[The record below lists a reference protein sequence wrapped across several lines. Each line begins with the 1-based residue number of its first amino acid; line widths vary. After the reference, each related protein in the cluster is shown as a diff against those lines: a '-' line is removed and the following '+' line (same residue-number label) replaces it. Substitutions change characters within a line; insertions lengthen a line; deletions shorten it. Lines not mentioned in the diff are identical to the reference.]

1 MTKQNMTGV
10 QRAILAVVLVP
21 VFMSLL
27 SISSINVILPSV
39 QESLNASNSVIQ
51 WVLSGY
57 TLAFGV
63 LLVAGGRAGDT
74 FGRGRLFVT
83 GLVLFGVGS
92 LLAGFALNG
101 PMLVIAR
108 LITGFGS
115 GLLNPQTV
123 GFIQQFFDGPRRAR
137 AFASF
142 GSVVGVSVAIG
153 PVLGGGLIALAGQ
166 DWGWR
171 WTFLVNVPIAIIA
184 IIVAYRTFPPAAWEP
199 AGPARATTKPGRPDL
214 DPIGTVA
221 FTLGT
226 LLVMWT
232 FLEIDKGGIYW
243 AMLPVGVAILIWW
256 VWWER
261 RYKRRGG
268 APMVDMAL
276 FRNRPYRN
284 GALLISLYFTGST
297 SVWVTVAIF
306 LQTGHGFSA
315 LTAALIGLPS
325 AIATTVS
332 SQIAGRYV
340 LGAGRAMVAWGMS
353 VTLFALGSSAFVVI
367 GVQRWDWSIWWLL
380 ATLSLMGVAQGFIIS
395 PNQTLSLIEV
405 PAHVSGVAG
414 GVMQTGQRVGTSVGT
429 ALITSTLFGIA
440 AAFSWNWAFVGA
452 FGMIMVMVLIAMIV
466 ALLDIRGTRRAQA
479 AVPHGHETRTPG
491 LPES

>member
-1 MTKQNMTGV
+1 MAKQQMTKT
-10 QRAILAVVLVP
+10 QRALLVVVLVP

-39 QESLNASNSVIQ
+39 QDSLDATTSEIQ

-63 LLVAGGRAGDT
+63 LLVAAGRAGDT
-74 FGRGRLFVT
+74 FGRARLFVA
-83 GLVLFGVGS
+83 GLVVFGLGA
-92 LLAGFALNG
+92 LLSGLAVNG
-101 PMLVIAR
+101 LMLVLAR
-108 LITGFGS
+108 FIMGFGS

-142 GSVVGVSVAIG
+142 GTVVGVSVAIG
-153 PVLGGGLIALAGQ
+153 PVLGGGLIALAGP

-171 WTFLVNVPIAIIA
+171 WTFLVNVPIAAAA
-184 IIVAYRTFPPAAWEP
+184 IWFAHRYFPAEAWQRTGPAAR
-199 AGPARATTKPGRPDL
+199 GGKPDL
-214 DPIGTVA
+214 DPVGTVA

-232 FLEIDKGGIYW
+232 FLEIDQGGIFW
-243 AMLPVGVAILIWW
+243 AMLPVGVAILVWW

-284 GALLISLYFTGST
+284 GTLLIGLFFTGST

-306 LQTGHGFSA
+306 LQTGHGVSA
-315 LTAALIGLPS
+315 LSAALVGVPS
-325 AIATTVS
+325 AIATSIS

-340 LGAGRAMVAWGMS
+340 LKAGRPMVAWGMT
-353 VTLFALGSSAFVVI
+353 VTLTALASSILVVV
-367 GVQRWDWSIWWLL
+367 GVQLWDWSVWWLI
-380 ATLSLMGVAQGFIIS
+380 ATLSLLGVAQGFIVS

-429 ALITSTLFGIA
+429 ALITSTLFGVA
-440 AAFSWNWAFVGA
+440 AAWSWNWAFVAA
-452 FGMIMVMVLIAMIV
+452 FGLIMLMVSIALVVAIV
-466 ALLDIRGTRRAQA
+466 DVRGTRHAQA
-479 AVPHGHETRTPG
+479 ALAQGR
-491 LPES
+491 EST

>member
-1 MTKQNMTGV
+1 MAKQQMTGV
-10 QRAILAVVLVP
+10 QKAILAVVLVP

-39 QESLNASNSVIQ
+39 QESLDASNTAIQ

-74 FGRGRLFVT
+74 FGRGKLFVA
-83 GLVLFGVGS
+83 GLVLFGLGS

-101 PMLVIAR
+101 PMLVAAR
-108 LITGFGS
+108 LLTGFGS

-123 GFIQQFFDGPRRAR
+123 GFIQQFFDGPLRAR

-153 PVLGGGLIALAGQ
+153 PVLGGGLIALAGP

-171 WTFLVNVPIAIIA
+171 WTFLVNVPIAVLA
-184 IIVAYRTFPPAAWEP
+184 IIVAYRTFPKAAWVRHVPEGASAEP
-199 AGPARATTKPGRPDL
+199 GKPDL
-214 DPIGTVA
+214 DPVGTVA

-232 FLEIDKGGIYW
+232 FLEIDAGGIYW
-243 AMLPVGVAILIWW
+243 AMLPVGIAILFWW

-284 GALLISLYFTGST
+284 GSLLISLFFTGST

-306 LQTGHGFSA
+306 LQTGHGISA
-315 LTAALIGLPS
+315 LTAALVGVPS
-325 AIATTVS
+325 AIATTIS

-340 LGAGRAMVAWGMS
+340 LAAGRAMVAWGMS
-353 VTLFALGSSAFVVI
+353 VILLALSSSMLVII
-367 GVQRWDWSIWWLL
+367 GVQLWDWSIWWLI
-380 ATLSLMGVAQGFIIS
+380 ATLSLLGVAQGFIVS

-414 GVMQTGQRVGTSVGT
+414 AVMQTGQRVGTSVGT
-429 ALITSTLFGIA
+429 AIITSTLFGVA
-440 AAFSWNWAFVGA
+440 AAYSWNWAFISA
-452 FGMIMVMVLIAMIV
+452 FGIIMLLVGIAMTV
-466 ALLDIRGTRRAQA
+466 AIIDIRGTRGTQT
-479 AVPHGHETRTPG
+479 AVPQGREAQ
-491 LPES
+491 

>member
-1 MTKQNMTGV
+1 MADQKMTTT
-10 QRAILAVVLVP
+10 QRAILVVVLVP
-21 VFMSLL
+21 TFMSLL
-27 SISSINVILPSV
+27 SISSINVILPSI
-39 QESLNASNSVIQ
+39 QDSLDATTSQIQ

-63 LLVAGGRAGDT
+63 LLVAAGRAGDT
-74 FGRGRLFVT
+74 FGRARLFVA
-83 GLVLFGVGS
+83 GLAVFGLGALLSGLAVNGVMLVL
-92 LLAGFALNG
+92 
-101 PMLVIAR
+101 AR
-108 LITGFGS
+108 FIMGFGS

-137 AFASF
+137 AFATF

-153 PVLGGGLIALAGQ
+153 PVLGGGLIALAGP

-171 WTFLVNVPIAIIA
+171 WTFLVNVPIAAAA
-184 IIVAYRTFPPAAWEP
+184 IWFAHRYFPAEAWQRTET
-199 AGPARATTKPGRPDL
+199 ARGEKPDL

-243 AMLPVGVAILIWW
+243 AMLPVGVAILSWW

-268 APMVDMAL
+268 EPMVDMAL

-284 GALLISLYFTGST
+284 GTLLIGLFFTGST
-297 SVWVTVAIF
+297 SVWVTVAVF
-306 LQTGHGFSA
+306 LQSGHGISA
-315 LTAALIGLPS
+315 LVAALVGVPS
-325 AIATTVS
+325 AIATSIS

-340 LGAGRAMVAWGMS
+340 LRAGRPMVAWGMT
-353 VTLFALGSSAFVVI
+353 VTLTALAASIFVIV
-367 GVQRWDWSIWWLL
+367 GVQLWDWSVWWLI
-380 ATLSLMGVAQGFIIS
+380 ATLSLLGVAQGFIVS
-395 PNQTLSLIEV
+395 PNQTLTLIKV

-414 GVMQTGQRVGTSVGT
+414 GVMQTGQRVGTSIGT
-429 ALITSTLFGIA
+429 ALITSVLFGVA
-440 AAFSWNWAFVGA
+440 AAYSWNWAFVAA
-452 FGMIMVMVLIAMIV
+452 FGLIMVMVSIALAV
-466 ALLDIRGTRRAQA
+466 AIIDVIGTRRAQA
-479 AVPHGHETRTPG
+479 AVPQGSEGTQT
-491 LPES
+491 S

>member
-1 MTKQNMTGV
+1 MAAEKMTGT
-10 QRAILAVVLVP
+10 QRSILVVVLVP

-27 SISSINVILPSV
+27 SISSINVVLPSI
-39 QESLNASNSVIQ
+39 QSSLDAPTSVIQ

-74 FGRGRLFVT
+74 FGRAKLFVA
-83 GLVLFGVGS
+83 GLALFGLGS
-92 LLAGFALNG
+92 LIAGLALNG
-101 PMLVIAR
+101 PMLIAAR
-108 LITGFGS
+108 IITGLGS

-142 GSVVGVSVAIG
+142 GSIVGVSVAIG
-153 PVLGGGLIALAGQ
+153 PVLGGGLVALLGT

-171 WTFLVNVPIAIIA
+171 WTFLVNVPIAVAA
-184 IIVAYRTFPPAAWEP
+184 IFFAYRNFPAAAWKRSVPE
-199 AGPARATTKPGRPDL
+199 GVDETSHKPDL
-214 DPIGTVA
+214 DPIGTVT

-232 FLEIDKGGIYW
+232 FLELDKGGVYYF
-243 AMLPVGVAILIWW
+243 MLPIGVIILAWW

-268 APMVDMAL
+268 SPMVDMKL
-276 FRNRPYRN
+276 FRNRSYRN
-284 GALLISLYFTGST
+284 GTLLIGLFFTGST

-306 LQTGHGFSA
+306 LQTGHGISA
-315 LTAALIGLPS
+315 LIAALVGLPS
-325 AIATTVS
+325 AVATSIS
-332 SQIAGRYV
+332 SQVAGRYV
-340 LGAGRAMVAWGMS
+340 LRAGRAMVAWGMS
-353 VTLFALGSSAFVVI
+353 VTLAALASSMFVVI
-367 GVQRWDWSIWWLL
+367 GVHLWDWSVWWLIMTL
-380 ATLSLMGVAQGFIIS
+380 ALLGVAQGFIVS
-395 PNQTLSLIEV
+395 PNQTLTLIEV

-429 ALITSTLFGIA
+429 ALITSMLFGVA
-440 AAFSWNWAFVGA
+440 ASFSWNWAFVAA
-452 FGMIMVMVLIAMIV
+452 FGTIMVMVLAAMSV
-466 ALLDIRGTRRAQA
+466 ALIDIMGTRREQA
-479 AVPHGHETRTPG
+479 AVPQGHEAK
-491 LPES
+491 

>member
-1 MTKQNMTGV
+1 MAQEKMTRT
-10 QRAILAVVLVP
+10 QRAILVVVLVP

-39 QESLNASNSVIQ
+39 QESLDAATSEIQ

-74 FGRGRLFVT
+74 FGRGRLFVA
-83 GLVLFGVGS
+83 GLVLFGLGS
-92 LLAGFALNG
+92 LLAGFAGNG
-101 PMLVIAR
+101 FILVIAR
-108 LITGFGS
+108 FITGFGS

-142 GSVVGVSVAIG
+142 GTVVGVSVAIG
-153 PVLGGGLIALAGQ
+153 PVLGGGLIALAGP

-171 WTFLVNVPIAIIA
+171 WTFLVNVPIAAAA
-184 IIVAYRTFPPAAWEP
+184 IWFAYRHFPKEAWLPSRPRAA
-199 AGPARATTKPGRPDL
+199 GTKPDL
-214 DPIGTVA
+214 DPVGTVT

-226 LLVMWT
+226 LFVMWA
-232 FLEIDKGGIYW
+232 FLEIEKGGIYW
-243 AMLPVGVAILIWW
+243 AMLPVGIVILIWW

-276 FRNRPYRN
+276 FRNRSYRN
-284 GALLISLYFTGST
+284 GTLLIGLFFTGST

-306 LQTGHGFSA
+306 LQTGHGISA
-315 LTAALIGLPS
+315 LAAALVGVPS
-325 AIATTVS
+325 AIATSIS

-340 LGAGRAMVAWGMS
+340 LRAGRAMVAWGMT
-353 VTLFALGSSAFVVI
+353 VTLTALASSILVVV
-367 GVQRWDWSIWWLL
+367 GVQLWDWSIWWLI
-380 ATLSLMGVAQGFIIS
+380 ATLSLLGVAQGFIVS

-429 ALITSTLFGIA
+429 AMITSMLFGVA
-440 AAFSWNWAFVGA
+440 AAYSWDWAFVSA
-452 FGMIMVMVLIAMIV
+452 FGLIMLMVAIALVVAIV
-466 ALLDIRGTRRAQA
+466 DIIGTRRAQA
-479 AVPHGHETRTPG
+479 AVPQGREAG
-491 LPES
+491 

>member
-1 MTKQNMTGV
+1 MAKQQMTKT
-10 QRAILAVVLVP
+10 QRALLVVVLVP

-39 QESLNASNSVIQ
+39 QDSLDATTSEIQ

-63 LLVAGGRAGDT
+63 LLVAAGRAGDT
-74 FGRGRLFVT
+74 FGRARLFVA
-83 GLVLFGVGS
+83 GLVVFGLGA
-92 LLAGFALNG
+92 LLSGLAVNG
-101 PMLVIAR
+101 LMLVLAR
-108 LITGFGS
+108 FIMGFGS

-142 GSVVGVSVAIG
+142 GTVVGVSVAIG
-153 PVLGGGLIALAGQ
+153 PVLGGGLIALAGP

-171 WTFLVNVPIAIIA
+171 WTFLVNVPIAAAA
-184 IIVAYRTFPPAAWEP
+184 IWFAHRYFPAEAWQRTGPAAR
-199 AGPARATTKPGRPDL
+199 GGKPDL
-214 DPIGTVA
+214 DPVGTVA

-232 FLEIDKGGIYW
+232 FLEIDQGGIFW
-243 AMLPVGVAILIWW
+243 AMLPVGVAILVWW

-284 GALLISLYFTGST
+284 GTLLIGLFFTGST

-306 LQTGHGFSA
+306 LQTGHGVSA
-315 LTAALIGLPS
+315 LSAALVGVPS
-325 AIATTVS
+325 AIATSIS

-340 LGAGRAMVAWGMS
+340 LKAGRPMVAWGMT
-353 VTLFALGSSAFVVI
+353 VTLTALASSILVVV
-367 GVQRWDWSIWWLL
+367 GVQLWDWSVWWLI
-380 ATLSLMGVAQGFIIS
+380 ATLSLLGVAQGFIVS

-429 ALITSTLFGIA
+429 ALITSTLFGVA
-440 AAFSWNWAFVGA
+440 AAWSWNWAFVAA
-452 FGMIMVMVLIAMIV
+452 FGLIMLMVSIALVVAIV
-466 ALLDIRGTRRAQA
+466 DVRGTRHAQA
-479 AVPHGHETRTPG
+479 AVAQGR
-491 LPES
+491 EST

>member
-1 MTKQNMTGV
+1 MAAQKMTGT
-10 QRAILAVVLVP
+10 QRSILVVVLVP

-27 SISSINVILPSV
+27 SISSINVVLPAV
-39 QESLNASNSVIQ
+39 QTSLAAPTSQIQ

-74 FGRGRLFVT
+74 FGRGKIFVA
-83 GLVLFGVGS
+83 GLALFGLGS
-92 LLAGFALNG
+92 LIAGLALNG
-101 PMLVIAR
+101 PMLIAAR
-108 LITGFGS
+108 IITGFGS

-123 GFIQQFFDGPRRAR
+123 GFIQQFFEGPRRAR

-153 PVLGGGLIALAGQ
+153 PVLGGGLIALLGQ

-171 WTFLVNVPIAIIA
+171 WTFLVNVPIAA
-184 IIVAYRTFPPAAWEP
+184 AAMWSAYRNFPTAAWQRFVPE
-199 AGPARATTKPGRPDL
+199 GMDVTHHKPDL
-214 DPIGTVA
+214 DPVGTTT
-221 FTLGT
+221 FTVGT

-232 FLEIDKGGIYW
+232 FLELDKGGIYFL
-243 AMLPVGVAILIWW
+243 MLPIGVIILAWW

-268 APMVDMAL
+268 DPMVDMAL
-276 FRNRPYRN
+276 FKNRSYRN
-284 GALLISLYFTGST
+284 GTLLIGLFFTGST

-306 LQTGHGFSA
+306 LQTGHGISA
-315 LTAALIGLPS
+315 LLAALVGLPS
-325 AIATTVS
+325 AVATSIS

-340 LGAGRAMVAWGMS
+340 LRAGRAMVAWGMS
-353 VTLFALGSSAFVVI
+353 ITLTALTSSMFVVL
-367 GVQRWDWSIWWLL
+367 GVHFWDWSVWWLVLTL
-380 ATLSLMGVAQGFIIS
+380 ALMGVGQGFIIS

-429 ALITSTLFGIA
+429 ALITSMLFGVA
-440 AAFSWNWAFVGA
+440 AAYSWNWAFVAA
-452 FGMIMVMVLIAMIV
+452 FGTIMVMVVAALIV
-466 ALLDIRGTRRAQA
+466 AVVDILGTRRVQA
-479 AVPHGHETRTPG
+479 AVPQGHEAK
-491 LPES
+491 

>member
-1 MTKQNMTGV
+1 MAQQQKMTGT
-10 QRAILAVVLVP
+10 QRSILVVVLVP

-27 SISSINVILPSV
+27 SISSINVVLPSV
-39 QESLNASNSVIQ
+39 QDSLDAATSQIQ

-74 FGRGRLFVT
+74 FGRGKLFVA

-101 PMLVIAR
+101 AMLVFAR
-108 LITGFGS
+108 FITGFGS

-123 GFIQQFFDGPRRAR
+123 GFIQQFFEGPSRAR

-153 PVLGGGLIALAGQ
+153 PLLGGGLIALAGQ

-171 WTFLVNVPIAIIA
+171 WTFLVNVPIAA
-184 IIVAYRTFPPAAWEP
+184 AAMYFAYKRFPDEAWQAYVPEG
-199 AGPARATTKPGRPDL
+199 ADSATHKPDL
-214 DPIGTVA
+214 DPIGTIT

-232 FLEIDKGGIYW
+232 FLELDKGGIYYLL
-243 AMLPVGVAILIWW
+243 LPIGVVVLIWW

-268 APMVDMAL
+268 DPMVDMKL
-276 FRNRPYRN
+276 FANRSYRN
-284 GALLISLYFTGST
+284 GALLIGLFFTGYT
-297 SVWVTVAIF
+297 SVWVSVAIF
-306 LQTGHGFSA
+306 LQTGHDFSA
-315 LTAALIGLPS
+315 LMAAMVGLPS
-325 AIATTVS
+325 AVMTSIS
-332 SQIAGRYV
+332 SQVAGRYV
-340 LGAGRAMVAWGMS
+340 LRAGRAMVAWGMTA
-353 VTLFALGSSAFVVI
+353 TLTALASSIFVVI
-367 GVQRWDWSIWWLL
+367 GVHLWDWPVWWLIL
-380 ATLSLMGVAQGFIIS
+380 TLTVLGAAQGFIVS
-395 PNQTLSLIEV
+395 PNQTLTLIEV

-414 GVMQTGQRVGTSVGT
+414 GVMQTGQRVGTSIGT
-429 ALITSTLFGIA
+429 ALVTSMLFGVA
-440 AAFSWNWAFVGA
+440 SAFNWDWAFVAA
-452 FGMIMVMVLIAMIV
+452 FGTIMVMVIAALIV
-466 ALLDIRGTRRAQA
+466 AIVDIIGTRKAQA
-479 AVPHGHETRTPG
+479 AVPQGHEAR
-491 LPES
+491 

>member
-1 MTKQNMTGV
+1 MAAEKMTGT
-10 QRAILAVVLVP
+10 QRSILVVVLVP

-27 SISSINVILPSV
+27 SISSINVVLPSI
-39 QESLNASNSVIQ
+39 QTSLDAPTSQIQ

-63 LLVAGGRAGDT
+63 LLVAAGRAGDT
-74 FGRGRLFVT
+74 FGRAKLFVA
-83 GLVLFGVGS
+83 GLVLFGFGS
-92 LLAGFALNG
+92 LVAGLALNG
-101 PMLVIAR
+101 PMLIAAR
-108 LITGFGS
+108 IITGFGS

-123 GFIQQFFDGPRRAR
+123 GFIQQFFEGPRRAR

-153 PVLGGGLIALAGQ
+153 PVLGGGLVALLGQ

-171 WTFLVNVPIAIIA
+171 WTFLVNVPIAVAA
-184 IIVAYRTFPPAAWEP
+184 IIFAYRNFPTAAWQRYLPED
-199 AGPARATTKPGRPDL
+199 ANGDTHKPDL
-214 DPIGTVA
+214 DPIGTTT

-232 FLEIDKGGIYW
+232 FLEITKGGIYLV
-243 AMLPVGVAILIWW
+243 MLPIGLAILAWW

-276 FRNRPYRN
+276 FKNRSYRN
-284 GALLISLYFTGST
+284 GTLLIGLFFTGST

-306 LQTGHGFSA
+306 LQTGHGISA
-315 LTAALIGLPS
+315 LLAALVGLPS
-325 AIATTVS
+325 AVATSIS

-340 LGAGRAMVAWGMS
+340 LRAGRAMVAWGMS
-353 VTLFALGSSAFVVI
+353 VTLTALASSIFVVI
-367 GVQRWDWSIWWLL
+367 GVHLWDWSVWWLILTL
-380 ATLSLMGVAQGFIIS
+380 ALLGVAQGFIVS

-414 GVMQTGQRVGTSVGT
+414 GVMQTGQRVGTSIGT
-429 ALITSTLFGIA
+429 ALITSILFGVA
-440 AAFSWNWAFVGA
+440 AAFSWDWAFVAA
-452 FGMIMVMVLIAMIV
+452 FGTIIVMVAAAMIV
-466 ALLDIRGTRRAQA
+466 AIADIVGTRRSQA
-479 AVPHGHETRTPG
+479 AVPQGHEAK
-491 LPES
+491 

>member
-1 MTKQNMTGV
+1 MAKQQMTKT
-10 QRAILAVVLVP
+10 QRALLVVVLVP

-39 QESLNASNSVIQ
+39 QDSLDATTSEIQ

-63 LLVAGGRAGDT
+63 LLVAAGRAGDT
-74 FGRGRLFVT
+74 FGRARLFVA
-83 GLVLFGVGS
+83 GLVVFGLGA
-92 LLAGFALNG
+92 LLSGLAVNG
-101 PMLVIAR
+101 LMLVLAR
-108 LITGFGS
+108 FIMGFGS

-142 GSVVGVSVAIG
+142 GTVVGVSVAIG
-153 PVLGGGLIALAGQ
+153 PVLGGGLIALAGP

-171 WTFLVNVPIAIIA
+171 WTFLVNVPIAAAA
-184 IIVAYRTFPPAAWEP
+184 IWFAHRYFPAEAWQRTGPAAR
-199 AGPARATTKPGRPDL
+199 GGKPDL
-214 DPIGTVA
+214 DPVGTVA

-232 FLEIDKGGIYW
+232 FLEIDQGGIFW
-243 AMLPVGVAILIWW
+243 AMLPVGVAILVWW

-284 GALLISLYFTGST
+284 GTLLIGLFFTGST

-306 LQTGHGFSA
+306 LQTGHGVSA
-315 LTAALIGLPS
+315 LSAALVGVPS
-325 AIATTVS
+325 AIATSIS

-340 LGAGRAMVAWGMS
+340 LKAGRPMVAWGMT
-353 VTLFALGSSAFVVI
+353 VTLTALASSILVVV
-367 GVQRWDWSIWWLL
+367 GVQLWDWSVWWLI
-380 ATLSLMGVAQGFIIS
+380 ATLSLLGVAQGFIVS

-429 ALITSTLFGIA
+429 ALITSTLFGVA
-440 AAFSWNWAFVGA
+440 AAWSWNWAFVAA
-452 FGMIMVMVLIAMIV
+452 FGLIMLMVSIALVVAIV
-466 ALLDIRGTRRAQA
+466 DVRGTRQAQA
-479 AVPHGHETRTPG
+479 AVAQGR
-491 LPES
+491 EST

>member
-1 MTKQNMTGV
+1 MAKQQMTKT
-10 QRAILAVVLVP
+10 QRAILVVVLVP
-21 VFMSLL
+21 LFMSLL

-39 QESLNASNSVIQ
+39 QESLNATTSEIQ

-63 LLVAGGRAGDT
+63 LLVAAGRAGDT
-74 FGRGRLFVT
+74 YGRARLFVA
-83 GLVLFGVGS
+83 GLVLFGLGA
-92 LLAGFALNG
+92 LLSGLAVNG
-101 PMLVIAR
+101 LMLVLAR
-108 LITGFGS
+108 FVMGFGS

-153 PVLGGGLIALAGQ
+153 PVLGGGLIALAGP

-171 WTFLVNVPIAIIA
+171 WTFLVNVPIAAAA
-184 IIVAYRTFPPAAWEP
+184 IWFARRYFPAEAWQRTGPAAQ
-199 AGPARATTKPGRPDL
+199 GGKPDL

-232 FLEIDKGGIYW
+232 FLEIDQGGIFW

-284 GALLISLYFTGST
+284 GTLLIGLFFTGST

-306 LQTGHGFSA
+306 LQTGHGATALSA
-315 LTAALIGLPS
+315 AMVGLPS
-325 AIATTVS
+325 AIATSIS

-340 LGAGRAMVAWGMS
+340 LRAGRPMVAWGMT
-353 VTLFALGSSAFVVI
+353 VTLLALASSSLVVV
-367 GVQRWDWSIWWLL
+367 GAQLWDWSVWWLI
-380 ATLSLMGVAQGFIIS
+380 ATLSLLGVAQGFIVS

-405 PAHVSGVAG
+405 PAHVSGVAS
-414 GVMQTGQRVGTSVGT
+414 GVMHTGQRVGTSVGT
-429 ALITSTLFGIA
+429 ALITSMLFGVA
-440 AAFSWNWAFVGA
+440 AAFSWNWAFVAA
-452 FGMIMVMVLIAMIV
+452 FGLIMLMVSI
-466 ALLDIRGTRRAQA
+466 ALLVAILDVRGTRRVEA
-479 AVPHGHETRTPG
+479 AVPQVR
-491 LPES
+491 ESA

>member
-1 MTKQNMTGV
+1 MAKQQMTKT
-10 QRAILAVVLVP
+10 QRALLVVVLVP

-39 QESLNASNSVIQ
+39 QDSLDAATSEIQ

-63 LLVAGGRAGDT
+63 LLVAAGRAGDT
-74 FGRGRLFVT
+74 FGRARLFVA
-83 GLVLFGVGS
+83 GLVVFGLGA
-92 LLAGFALNG
+92 LLSGLAVNG
-101 PMLVIAR
+101 LMLVLAR
-108 LITGFGS
+108 FVMGFGS

-142 GSVVGVSVAIG
+142 GTVVGVSVAIG
-153 PVLGGGLIALAGQ
+153 PVLGGGLIALAGP
-166 DWGWR
+166 DWGWC
-171 WTFLVNVPIAIIA
+171 WTFLVNVPIAAAA
-184 IIVAYRTFPPAAWEP
+184 IWFARRHFPTEAWQRTGPAAH
-199 AGPARATTKPGRPDL
+199 GGKPDL
-214 DPIGTVA
+214 DPVGTVA

-232 FLEIDKGGIYW
+232 FLEIDQGGLFW
-243 AMLPVGVAILIWW
+243 AMLPAGVAILVWW

-284 GALLISLYFTGST
+284 GTLLIGLFFTGST

-306 LQTGHGFSA
+306 LQTGHGVSA
-315 LTAALIGLPS
+315 LGAALIGVPS
-325 AIATTVS
+325 AIATSIS

-340 LGAGRAMVAWGMS
+340 LNAGRPMVAWGMT
-353 VTLFALGSSAFVVI
+353 VTLTALASSIFVVV
-367 GVQRWDWSIWWLL
+367 GVQLWDWSVWWLVL
-380 ATLSLMGVAQGFIIS
+380 TLSLLGVAQGFIVS

-429 ALITSTLFGIA
+429 ALITSTLFGVA
-440 AAFSWNWAFVGA
+440 AAWSWNWAFIAA
-452 FGMIMVMVLIAMIV
+452 FGLIMLMVSIALVVAIV
-466 ALLDIRGTRRAQA
+466 DVRGTRQAQA
-479 AVPHGHETRTPG
+479 AVAQGR
-491 LPES
+491 ESA

>member
-1 MTKQNMTGV
+1 MAKQKMTGV

-39 QESLNASNSVIQ
+39 QDSLDATNSEIQ

-74 FGRGRLFVT
+74 FGRGRLFIA
-83 GLVLFGVGS
+83 GLVLFALGS
-92 LLAGFALNG
+92 LLAGFAVNG
-101 PMLVIAR
+101 TMLVLAR
-108 LITGFGS
+108 LVTGFGS

-153 PVLGGGLIALAGQ
+153 PVLGGGLIALAGE

-171 WTFLVNVPIAIIA
+171 WTFLVNVPIAAAA
-184 IIVAYRTFPPAAWEP
+184 IIVAYRAFPQDAWQPAVPKGTSQP
-199 AGPARATTKPGRPDL
+199 AKPDL

-232 FLEIDKGGIYW
+232 FLEIDQGGIYW
-243 AMLPVGVAILIWW
+243 AMLPVGVIILSWW

-325 AIATTVS
+325 AVATSIS

-340 LGAGRAMVAWGMS
+340 LAAGRAMVAWGMS
-353 VTLFALGSSAFVVI
+353 VTLLALGSSILVVI
-367 GVQRWDWSIWWLL
+367 GVQQWDWSVWWLL
-380 ATLSLMGVAQGFIIS
+380 ATLSLMGVAQGFVIS
-395 PNQTLSLIEV
+395 PNQTLSLLEV
-405 PAHVSGVAG
+405 PANVSGVAG

-452 FGMIMVMVLIAMIV
+452 FGLVMLMVAIAMTVAIV
-466 ALLDIRGTRRAQA
+466 DVVGTRRVQA
-479 AVPHGHETRTPG
+479 AVPQGHEAR
-491 LPES
+491 

>member
-1 MTKQNMTGV
+1 MASQKMTGT
-10 QRAILAVVLVP
+10 QRAILVVVLVP

-27 SISSINVILPSV
+27 SISSINVVLPAV
-39 QESLNASNSVIQ
+39 QESLDAANSEIQ

-74 FGRGRLFVT
+74 FGRARLFVA
-83 GLVLFGVGS
+83 GLVLFGLGS
-92 LLAGFALNG
+92 LLAGLALNG
-101 PMLVIAR
+101 TILVLAR
-108 LITGFGS
+108 IITGFGS

-123 GFIQQFFDGPRRAR
+123 GFIQQFFEGPRRAR

-153 PVLGGGLIALAGQ
+153 PVLGGTLVALAGL

-171 WTFLVNVPIAIIA
+171 WTFLVNVPIAAAA
-184 IIVAYRTFPPAAWEP
+184 IIFAYRAFPAEAWQRQDSEHATGRPA
-199 AGPARATTKPGRPDL
+199 KPDL

-232 FLEIDKGGIYW
+232 FLEIDAGGIYW
-243 AMLPVGVAILIWW
+243 LMLPVGVAILIWW

-261 RYKRRGG
+261 RYKRHGG

-276 FRNRPYRN
+276 FRNRSYRN
-284 GALLISLYFTGST
+284 GALIISLFFTGST
-297 SVWVTVAIF
+297 SVWVTVALF
-306 LQTGHGFSA
+306 LQTGHGISA
-315 LTAALIGLPS
+315 LIAALVGLPS
-325 AIATTVS
+325 AFATAIS

-340 LGAGRAMVAWGMS
+340 LSAGRPMVAWGMS
-353 VTLFALGSSAFVVI
+353 VTLLALGSSMFVVA
-367 GVQRWDWSIWWLL
+367 GVQLWDFSVWWLI
-380 ATLSLMGVAQGFIIS
+380 LSLSLLGVAQGFIVS

-429 ALITSTLFGIA
+429 ALITSMLFGVA
-440 AAFSWNWAFVGA
+440 AAYTWNWAFVAA
-452 FGMIMVMVLIAMIV
+452 FGLIMLMVTIAMAV
-466 ALLDIRGTRRAQA
+466 AIIDVIGTRRSYA
-479 AVPHGHETRTPG
+479 AVPQGHEAK
-491 LPES
+491 

>member
-1 MTKQNMTGV
+1 MAAEKMTGT
-10 QRAILAVVLVP
+10 QRSILVVVLVP

-27 SISSINVILPSV
+27 SISSINVVLPSI
-39 QESLNASNSVIQ
+39 QTSLEAANSQIQ

-74 FGRGRLFVT
+74 FGRGKLFVA
-83 GLVLFGVGS
+83 GLVLFGFGS
-92 LLAGFALNG
+92 LVAGLALNG
-101 PMLVIAR
+101 AMLIAAR
-108 LITGFGS
+108 IITGFGS

-153 PVLGGGLIALAGQ
+153 PVLGGGLVALLGQ

-171 WTFLVNVPIAIIA
+171 WTFLVNVPIAVGA
-184 IIVAYRTFPPAAWEP
+184 IIFAYRNFPTAAWQRYLPEG
-199 AGPARATTKPGRPDL
+199 ADEHTHKPDL
-214 DPIGTVA
+214 DPIGTTT

-232 FLEIDKGGIYW
+232 FLEITKGGIYLV
-243 AMLPVGVAILIWW
+243 MLPIGLLILAWW

-276 FRNRPYRN
+276 FKNRSYRN
-284 GALLISLYFTGST
+284 GTLLIGLFFTGST

-306 LQTGHGFSA
+306 LQTGHGISA
-315 LTAALIGLPS
+315 LIAALVGLPS
-325 AIATTVS
+325 AVATSIS

-340 LGAGRAMVAWGMS
+340 LRAGRAMVAWGMS
-353 VTLFALGSSAFVVI
+353 VTLTALASSIFVVI
-367 GVQRWDWSIWWLL
+367 GVHLWDWSVWWLILTL
-380 ATLSLMGVAQGFIIS
+380 ALLGVAQGFIVS

-414 GVMQTGQRVGTSVGT
+414 GVMQTGQRVGTSIGT
-429 ALITSTLFGIA
+429 ALITSMLFGVA
-440 AAFSWNWAFVGA
+440 AAFSWNWAFVAA
-452 FGMIMVMVLIAMIV
+452 FGTIIVMVAAAMIV
-466 ALLDIRGTRRAQA
+466 AITDIVGTRRAQA
-479 AVPHGHETRTPG
+479 AVPQGHEAK
-491 LPES
+491 

>member
-1 MTKQNMTGV
+1 MADQKMTTT
-10 QRAILAVVLVP
+10 QRAILVVVLVP
-21 VFMSLL
+21 TFMSLL
-27 SISSINVILPSV
+27 SISSINVILPSI
-39 QESLNASNSVIQ
+39 QDSLDATTSQIQ

-63 LLVAGGRAGDT
+63 LLVAAGRAGDT
-74 FGRGRLFVT
+74 FGRARLFVA
-83 GLVLFGVGS
+83 GLAVFGLGALLSGLAVNGVMLVL
-92 LLAGFALNG
+92 
-101 PMLVIAR
+101 AR
-108 LITGFGS
+108 FIMGFGS

-137 AFASF
+137 AFATF

-153 PVLGGGLIALAGQ
+153 PVLGGGLIALAGP

-171 WTFLVNVPIAIIA
+171 WTFLVNVPIAAAA
-184 IIVAYRTFPPAAWEP
+184 IWFAHRYFPAEAWQRTET
-199 AGPARATTKPGRPDL
+199 ARGEKPDL

-243 AMLPVGVAILIWW
+243 AMLPVGGAILSWW

-268 APMVDMAL
+268 EPMVDMAL

-284 GALLISLYFTGST
+284 GTLLIGLFFTGST
-297 SVWVTVAIF
+297 SVWVTVAVF
-306 LQTGHGFSA
+306 LQSGHGISA
-315 LTAALIGLPS
+315 LVAALVGVPS
-325 AIATTVS
+325 AIATSIS

-340 LGAGRAMVAWGMS
+340 LRAGRPMVAWGMT
-353 VTLFALGSSAFVVI
+353 VTLTALAASIFVIV
-367 GVQRWDWSIWWLL
+367 GVQLWDWSVWWLI
-380 ATLSLMGVAQGFIIS
+380 ATLSLLGVAQGFIVS
-395 PNQTLSLIEV
+395 PNQTLTLIKV

-414 GVMQTGQRVGTSVGT
+414 GVMQTGQRVGTSIGT
-429 ALITSTLFGIA
+429 ALITSVLFGVA
-440 AAFSWNWAFVGA
+440 AAYSWNWAFVAA
-452 FGMIMVMVLIAMIV
+452 FGLIMVMVSIALAV
-466 ALLDIRGTRRAQA
+466 AIIDVIGTRRAQA
-479 AVPHGHETRTPG
+479 AVPQGSEGTQT
-491 LPES
+491 S

>member
-1 MTKQNMTGV
+1 MAKQQMTGV
-10 QRAILAVVLVP
+10 QKAILAVVLVP

-39 QESLNASNSVIQ
+39 QESLDASNTAIQ

-74 FGRGRLFVT
+74 FGRGKLFVA
-83 GLVLFGVGS
+83 GLVLFGLGS

-101 PMLVIAR
+101 PMLVAAR
-108 LITGFGS
+108 LLTGFGS

-123 GFIQQFFDGPRRAR
+123 GFIQQFFDGPLRAR

-153 PVLGGGLIALAGQ
+153 PVLGGGLIALAGP

-171 WTFLVNVPIAIIA
+171 WTFLVNVPITVLA
-184 IIVAYRTFPPAAWEP
+184 IIVAYRTFPKAAWVRHVPEGASAEP
-199 AGPARATTKPGRPDL
+199 GKPDL
-214 DPIGTVA
+214 DPVGTVA

-232 FLEIDKGGIYW
+232 FLEIDAGGIYW
-243 AMLPVGVAILIWW
+243 AMLPVGIAILFWW

-284 GALLISLYFTGST
+284 GSLLISLFFTGST

-306 LQTGHGFSA
+306 LQTGHGISA
-315 LTAALIGLPS
+315 LTAALVGVPS
-325 AIATTVS
+325 AIATTIS

-340 LGAGRAMVAWGMS
+340 LAAGRAMVAWGMS
-353 VTLFALGSSAFVVI
+353 VTLLALSSSMLVII
-367 GVQRWDWSIWWLL
+367 GVQLWDWSIWWLI
-380 ATLSLMGVAQGFIIS
+380 ATLSLLGVAQGFIVS

-414 GVMQTGQRVGTSVGT
+414 AVMQTGQRVGTSVGT
-429 ALITSTLFGIA
+429 AIITSTLFGVA
-440 AAFSWNWAFVGA
+440 AAYSWNWAFISA
-452 FGMIMVMVLIAMIV
+452 FGIIMLLVGIAMTV
-466 ALLDIRGTRRAQA
+466 AIIDIRGTRGTQN
-479 AVPHGHETRTPG
+479 AVPQGREAQ
-491 LPES
+491 

>member
-1 MTKQNMTGV
+1 MTDQKMTTT
-10 QRAILAVVLVP
+10 QRAILVVVLVP
-21 VFMSLL
+21 TFMSLL
-27 SISSINVILPSV
+27 SISSINVILPSI
-39 QESLNASNSVIQ
+39 QDSLDATTSQIQ

-63 LLVAGGRAGDT
+63 LLVAAGRAGDT
-74 FGRGRLFVT
+74 FGRARLFVA
-83 GLVLFGVGS
+83 GLAVFGLGALLSGLAVNGVMLVL
-92 LLAGFALNG
+92 
-101 PMLVIAR
+101 AR
-108 LITGFGS
+108 FIMGFGS

-137 AFASF
+137 AFATF

-153 PVLGGGLIALAGQ
+153 PVLGGGLIALAGP

-171 WTFLVNVPIAIIA
+171 WTFLVNVPIAAAA
-184 IIVAYRTFPPAAWEP
+184 IWFAHRYFPAEAWQRTET
-199 AGPARATTKPGRPDL
+199 ARGEKPDL

-243 AMLPVGVAILIWW
+243 AMLPVGGAILSWW

-268 APMVDMAL
+268 EPMVDMAL

-284 GALLISLYFTGST
+284 GTLLIGLFFTGST
-297 SVWVTVAIF
+297 SVWVTVAVF
-306 LQTGHGFSA
+306 LQSGHGISA
-315 LTAALIGLPS
+315 LVAALVGVPS
-325 AIATTVS
+325 AIATSIS

-340 LGAGRAMVAWGMS
+340 LRAGRPMVAWGMT
-353 VTLFALGSSAFVVI
+353 VTLTALAASIFVIV
-367 GVQRWDWSIWWLL
+367 GVQLWDWSVWWLI
-380 ATLSLMGVAQGFIIS
+380 ATLSLLGVAQGFIVS
-395 PNQTLSLIEV
+395 PNQTLTLIKV

-414 GVMQTGQRVGTSVGT
+414 GVMQTGQRVGTSIGT
-429 ALITSTLFGIA
+429 ALITSVLFGVA
-440 AAFSWNWAFVGA
+440 AAYSWNWAFVAA
-452 FGMIMVMVLIAMIV
+452 FGLIMVMVSIALAV
-466 ALLDIRGTRRAQA
+466 AIIDVIGTRRAQA
-479 AVPHGHETRTPG
+479 AVPQGSEGTQT
-491 LPES
+491 S

>member
-1 MTKQNMTGV
+1 MAAQKMTGT
-10 QRAILAVVLVP
+10 QRSILVVVLVP

-27 SISSINVILPSV
+27 SISSINVVLPAV
-39 QESLNASNSVIQ
+39 QTSLAAPTSQIK

-74 FGRGRLFVT
+74 FGRGKIFVA
-83 GLVLFGVGS
+83 GLALFGLGS
-92 LLAGFALNG
+92 LIAGLALNG
-101 PMLVIAR
+101 PMLIAAR
-108 LITGFGS
+108 IITGFGS

-123 GFIQQFFDGPRRAR
+123 GFIQQFFEGPGRAR

-153 PVLGGGLIALAGQ
+153 PVLGGGLIALLGQ

-171 WTFLVNVPIAIIA
+171 WTFLVNVPIAA
-184 IIVAYRTFPPAAWEP
+184 AAMWSAYRNFPTAAWQRFVPE
-199 AGPARATTKPGRPDL
+199 GMDVTHHKPDL
-214 DPIGTVA
+214 DPVGPTTFTV
-221 FTLGT
+221 GT

-232 FLEIDKGGIYW
+232 FLELDKGGIYFL
-243 AMLPVGVAILIWW
+243 MLPIGVIILAWW

-268 APMVDMAL
+268 DPMVDMAL
-276 FRNRPYRN
+276 FKNRSYRN
-284 GALLISLYFTGST
+284 GTLLIGLFFTGST

-306 LQTGHGFSA
+306 LQTGHGISA
-315 LTAALIGLPS
+315 LLAALVGLPS
-325 AIATTVS
+325 AVATSIS
-332 SQIAGRYV
+332 SQIAGRFV
-340 LGAGRAMVAWGMS
+340 LRAGRAMVAWGMS
-353 VTLFALGSSAFVVI
+353 ITLTALASSMFVVL
-367 GVQRWDWSIWWLL
+367 GVHFWGWSVWWLVLTL
-380 ATLSLMGVAQGFIIS
+380 ALMGVGQGFIIS

-429 ALITSTLFGIA
+429 ALITSMLFGVA
-440 AAFSWNWAFVGA
+440 AAYSWNWAFVAA
-452 FGMIMVMVLIAMIV
+452 FGTIMVMVVAALIV
-466 ALLDIRGTRRAQA
+466 AVVDILGTRRVQA
-479 AVPHGHETRTPG
+479 AVPQGHEAK
-491 LPES
+491 

>member
-1 MTKQNMTGV
+1 MAKQQMTGV
-10 QRAILAVVLVP
+10 QKAILAVVLVP

-39 QESLNASNSVIQ
+39 QESLDASNTAIQ

-74 FGRGRLFVT
+74 FGRGKLFVA
-83 GLVLFGVGS
+83 GLVLFGLGS

-101 PMLVIAR
+101 PMLVAAR
-108 LITGFGS
+108 LLTGFGS

-123 GFIQQFFDGPRRAR
+123 GFIQQFFDGPLRAR

-153 PVLGGGLIALAGQ
+153 PVLGGGLIALAGP

-171 WTFLVNVPIAIIA
+171 WTFLVNVPITVLA
-184 IIVAYRTFPPAAWEP
+184 IIVAYRTFPKAAWVRHVPEGASAEP
-199 AGPARATTKPGRPDL
+199 GKPDL
-214 DPIGTVA
+214 DPVGTVA

-232 FLEIDKGGIYW
+232 FLEIDAGGIYW
-243 AMLPVGVAILIWW
+243 AMLPVGIAILFWW

-284 GALLISLYFTGST
+284 GSLLISLFFTGST

-306 LQTGHGFSA
+306 LQTGHGISA
-315 LTAALIGLPS
+315 LTAALVGVPS
-325 AIATTVS
+325 AIATTIS

-340 LGAGRAMVAWGMS
+340 LAAGRAMVAWGMS
-353 VTLFALGSSAFVVI
+353 VILLALSSSMLVII
-367 GVQRWDWSIWWLL
+367 GVQLWDWSIWWLI
-380 ATLSLMGVAQGFIIS
+380 ATLSLLGVAQGFIVS

-414 GVMQTGQRVGTSVGT
+414 AVMQTGQRVGTSVGT
-429 ALITSTLFGIA
+429 AIITSTLFGVA
-440 AAFSWNWAFVGA
+440 AAYSWNWAFISA
-452 FGMIMVMVLIAMIV
+452 FGIIMLLVGIAMTV
-466 ALLDIRGTRRAQA
+466 AIIDIRGTRGTQT
-479 AVPHGHETRTPG
+479 AVPQGREAQ
-491 LPES
+491 

>member
-1 MTKQNMTGV
+1 MANQKMTRT
-10 QRAILAVVLVP
+10 QRAILVVVLVP

-39 QESLNASNSVIQ
+39 QTSLNAATSEIQ

-74 FGRGRLFVT
+74 FGRAKLFVA
-83 GLVLFGVGS
+83 GLVLFGLGS
-92 LLAGFALNG
+92 LLAGLSVDG
-101 PMLVIAR
+101 VMLVLSR
-108 LITGFGS
+108 FVTGFGS

-153 PVLGGGLIALAGQ
+153 PVLGGGLIALAGP

-171 WTFLVNVPIAIIA
+171 WTFLVNVPFAAAAIWF
-184 IIVAYRTFPPAAWEP
+184 AYRYFPAEAWQR
-199 AGPARATTKPGRPDL
+199 ARPKNNSGKPDL
-214 DPIGTVA
+214 DPVGTVA

-226 LLVMWT
+226 LLVMWA
-232 FLEIDKGGIYW
+232 FLEIDVGGIYW
-243 AMLPVGVAILIWW
+243 AMLPIGVIILIWW

-268 APMVDMAL
+268 DPMVDMAL
-276 FRNRPYRN
+276 FRNRSYRN
-284 GALLISLYFTGST
+284 GTLLIGLFFTGST

-306 LQTGHGFSA
+306 LQTGHGISA
-315 LTAALIGLPS
+315 LAAALVGLPS
-325 AIATTVS
+325 AIATSIS

-340 LGAGRAMVAWGMS
+340 LRAGRAMVAWGMT
-353 VTLFALGSSAFVVI
+353 VTLTALGSSILVVV
-367 GVQRWDWSIWWLL
+367 GVQQWDWSVWWLI
-380 ATLSLMGVAQGFIIS
+380 ATLSLLGVAQGFIVS
-395 PNQTLSLIEV
+395 PNQTLSLMDV
-405 PAHVSGVAG
+405 PAPVSGVAG

-429 ALITSTLFGIA
+429 ALITSMLFGVA
-440 AAFSWNWAFVGA
+440 AAYSWNWAFVGA
-452 FGMIMVMVLIAMIV
+452 FGLIMLMVTIAFIV
-466 ALLDIRGTRRAQA
+466 AVVDVRGTRRAQA
-479 AVPHGHETRTPG
+479 AVPQGREG
-491 LPES
+491 V

>member
-1 MTKQNMTGV
+1 MAKQQMTGV
-10 QRAILAVVLVP
+10 QKAILAVVLVP

-39 QESLNASNSVIQ
+39 QESLDASNTAIQ

-74 FGRGRLFVT
+74 FGRGKLFVA
-83 GLVLFGVGS
+83 GLVLFGLGS

-101 PMLVIAR
+101 PMLVAAR
-108 LITGFGS
+108 LLTGFGS

-123 GFIQQFFDGPRRAR
+123 GFIQQFFDGPLRAR

-153 PVLGGGLIALAGQ
+153 PVLGGGLIALAGP

-171 WTFLVNVPIAIIA
+171 WTFLVNVPIAVLA
-184 IIVAYRTFPPAAWEP
+184 IIVAYRTFPKAAWVRHVPEGASAEP
-199 AGPARATTKPGRPDL
+199 GKPDL
-214 DPIGTVA
+214 DPVGTVA

-232 FLEIDKGGIYW
+232 FLEIDAGGIYW
-243 AMLPVGVAILIWW
+243 AMLPVGIAILFWW

-276 FRNRPYRN
+276 FSNRPYRN
-284 GALLISLYFTGST
+284 GSLLISLFFTGST

-306 LQTGHGFSA
+306 LQTGHGISA
-315 LTAALIGLPS
+315 LTAALVGVPS
-325 AIATTVS
+325 AIATTIS

-340 LGAGRAMVAWGMS
+340 LAAGRAMVAWGMS
-353 VTLFALGSSAFVVI
+353 VTLLALSSSMLVII
-367 GVQRWDWSIWWLL
+367 GVQLWDWSIWWLI
-380 ATLSLMGVAQGFIIS
+380 ATLSLLGVAQGFIVS

-414 GVMQTGQRVGTSVGT
+414 AVMQTGQRVGTSVGT
-429 ALITSTLFGIA
+429 AIITSTLFGVA
-440 AAFSWNWAFVGA
+440 AAYSWNWAFISA
-452 FGMIMVMVLIAMIV
+452 FGIIMLLVGIAMTV
-466 ALLDIRGTRRAQA
+466 AIIDIRGTRGTQT
-479 AVPHGHETRTPG
+479 AVPQGREAQ
-491 LPES
+491 

>member
-1 MTKQNMTGV
+1 MAKQQMTKT
-10 QRAILAVVLVP
+10 QRALLVVVLVP

-39 QESLNASNSVIQ
+39 QDSLDATTSEIQ

-63 LLVAGGRAGDT
+63 LLVAAGRAGDT
-74 FGRGRLFVT
+74 FGRARLFVA
-83 GLVLFGVGS
+83 GLVVFGLGA
-92 LLAGFALNG
+92 LLSGLAVNG
-101 PMLVIAR
+101 LMLVLAR
-108 LITGFGS
+108 FIMGFGS

-142 GSVVGVSVAIG
+142 GTVVGVSVAIG
-153 PVLGGGLIALAGQ
+153 PVLGGGLIALAGP

-171 WTFLVNVPIAIIA
+171 WTFLVNVPIAAAA
-184 IIVAYRTFPPAAWEP
+184 IWFAHRYFPAEAWQRTGPAAR
-199 AGPARATTKPGRPDL
+199 GGKPDL
-214 DPIGTVA
+214 DPVGTVA

-232 FLEIDKGGIYW
+232 FLEIDQGGIFW
-243 AMLPVGVAILIWW
+243 AMLPVGVAILVWW

-284 GALLISLYFTGST
+284 GTLLIGLFFTGST

-306 LQTGHGFSA
+306 LQTGHGVSA
-315 LTAALIGLPS
+315 LSAALVGVPS
-325 AIATTVS
+325 AIATSIS

-340 LGAGRAMVAWGMS
+340 LKAGRPMVAWGMT
-353 VTLFALGSSAFVVI
+353 VTLTALASSILVVV
-367 GVQRWDWSIWWLL
+367 GVQLWDWSVWWLI
-380 ATLSLMGVAQGFIIS
+380 ATLSLLGVAQGFIVS

-429 ALITSTLFGIA
+429 ALITSTLFGVA
-440 AAFSWNWAFVGA
+440 AAWSWNWAFVAA
-452 FGMIMVMVLIAMIV
+452 FGLIMLMVSIALVVAIV
-466 ALLDIRGTRRAQA
+466 DVRGTRQAQA
-479 AVPHGHETRTPG
+479 ALAQGR
-491 LPES
+491 EST